1 MCGRFTFTTPAEL
14 VAEAFGLD
22 AVPDLAPRY
31 NIAPTQDVAVVRPED
46 GRRRLAFLRWGLVT
60 DKTPAGPPLINV
72 RSESLSA
79 RAPFREALASRRCLI
94 PSDGFYEWR
103 RFGRA
108 REPFHI
114 RRPDG
119 APLGFAALWSPGVG
133 SSGRGSCVI
142 LTTDANPTV
151 TTVHSRM
158 PVIVAPEDYALWL
171 DPEVTTD
178 DPLRRLLSPSE
189 AQLVATSVGSAVN
202 HVSNDDPSCLRPAPT
217 LL

>member
-31 NIAPTQDVAVVRPED
+31 NIAPTQDVAVVRAED
-46 GRRRLAFLRWGLVT
+46 GRRRLVFLRWGLVT
-60 DKTPAGPPLINV
+60 AKTPPGPLLINV
-72 RSESLSA
+72 RSESLST
-79 RAPFREALASRRCLI
+79 RASFRDALASRRCLI

-114 RRPDG
+114 HRPDG
-119 APLGFAALWSPGVG
+119 TPLGFAALWSPAVG
-133 SSGRGSCVI
+133 SSGKGSCVI
-142 LTTDANPTV
+142 LTTDANRTV
-151 TTVHSRM
+151 KTVHSRM
-158 PVIVAPEDYALWL
+158 PVIVPPEDYALWL
-171 DPEVTTD
+171 DPAVTTEE
-178 DPLRRLLSPSE
+178 PLRGLLRPSAAE
-189 AQLVATSVGSAVN
+189 LVAISVGSAVN